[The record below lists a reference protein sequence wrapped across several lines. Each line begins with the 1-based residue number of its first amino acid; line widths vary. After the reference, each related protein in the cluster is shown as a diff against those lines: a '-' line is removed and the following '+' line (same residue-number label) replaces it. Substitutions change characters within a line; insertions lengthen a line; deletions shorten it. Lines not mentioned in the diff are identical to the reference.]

1 MKVKKK
7 LSPLLICLIILSALL
22 LVIAFFVLTKEKVD
36 LKPDSDTSYYNSYE
50 YGCNSMR
57 IYNGKRF
64 PMSDDYMVYKDGNL
78 YVKDPMYFR
87 ADIYYSDRKENV
99 STSITSQRIENIEV
113 YCDDGSL
120 YMENHAT
127 QEKQKLD
134 EQSQILFFDGDRVL
148 YSVDKKKLVIV
159 DAKNINDRKE
169 IDYIG
174 EIFYIS
180 INSNTLNVITKNE
193 YKYEIFQYDVDTY
206 LQKSHF
212 EHSTLSNLDEPAII
226 NDYFLYCCK
235 DLINTSEEC
244 TFLKYNLKTGEIS
257 RAALHNYV
265 QSVTYNN
272 NKIYFSAEKSEW
284 NIVRTTVENE
294 NNGLWEVDIDTG
306 TKKKL
311 SDECVFDDLLAT
323 ENYLYC
329 YRKDYLLP
337 RGMANDWY
345 KGYILKQ
352 IPIN

>member
-22 LVIAFFVLTKEKVD
+22 LIIAFFVLTKEKVD

-180 INSNTLNVITKNE
+180 INSNTLNVITKDE

-206 LQKSHF
+206 
-212 EHSTLSNLDEPAII
+212 
-226 NDYFLYCCK
+226 
-235 DLINTSEEC
+235 
-244 TFLKYNLKTGEIS
+244 
-257 RAALHNYV
+257 
-265 QSVTYNN
+265 
-272 NKIYFSAEKSEW
+272 
-284 NIVRTTVENE
+284 
-294 NNGLWEVDIDTG
+294 
-306 TKKKL
+306 
-311 SDECVFDDLLAT
+311 
-323 ENYLYC
+323 
-329 YRKDYLLP
+329 
-337 RGMANDWY
+337 
-345 KGYILKQ
+345 
-352 IPIN
+352 

>member
-1 MKVKKK
+1 MITVFVNFQGESDIMKVKKK
-7 LSPLLICLIILSALL
+7 LSPLLIFLIILSALL
-22 LVIAFFVLTKEKVD
+22 LVIAFFILSKEKVD

-284 NIVRTTVENE
+284 NIVRTTVEDE
-294 NNGLWEVDIDTG
+294 NNGLWEVDIETG

-323 ENYLYC
+323 EKTIYC
-329 YRKDYLLP
+329 HEEWITLGIRD
-337 RGMANDWY
+337 
-345 KGYILKQ
+345 IF
-352 IPIN
+352 